1 MLGAAIKIWPAFQI
15 PALLAMAAPEQ
26 RRKLVVALLA
36 TGAFVAAATLLAAGP
51 ARLLSPF
58 LLQASRGLEVEAIPA
73 LPFLWRRLAEPQSAT
88 VEHAACN
95 CDELRASGVQT
106 ALLRAEI
113 AFWAGLIG
121 FALLYARVLRAPPAV
136 RTPALGAQ
144 LALLLTLL
152 WIVTNKVFSPQY
164 MIWAAALMAAWGAM
178 RGPALP
184 RADTALLLAACAL
197 TQLLYPAHRAELSG
211 SEPQAWPLA
220 ALTLRNVL
228 LGAISVRVALQISRE
243 TARHG

>member
-1 MLGAAIKIWPAFQI
+1 MIWLATYVGTRCVAL
-15 PALLAMAAPEQ
+15 ALLVPQIE
-26 RRKLVVALLA
+26 LLA
-36 TGAFVAAATLLAAGP
+36 DFTHYGKALANAGATLLAA
-51 ARLLSPF
+51 
-58 LLQASRGLEVEAIPA
+58 
-73 LPFLWRRLAEPQSAT
+73 PQSAT

-95 CDELRASGVQT
+95 CDELRASGVGT
-106 ALLRAEI
+106 ALLLAEI

-121 FALLYARVLRAPPAV
+121 FALL
-136 RTPALGAQ
+136 
-144 LALLLTLL
+144 LTLR
-152 WIVTNKVFSPQY
+152 WIVTNKAFSPQY
-164 MIWAAALMAAWGAM
+164 MIGAAALMAAWGAM

-228 LGAISVRVALQISRE
+228 PGAISVRVALQIWRE
-243 TARHG
+243 TARRHG